1 MKIFLL
7 GTSGLVGSAVYS
19 ELLQENP
26 RPDLI
31 TFTRRRLGLEGG
43 LEKVSDLSDFKIQM
57 HELTAELAFCALGT
71 TIKKAKSRQ
80 TFEEIELNL
89 PLRFATEARKH
100 GVQSF
105 HIITA
110 LGADASSSN
119 FYLRTKGLLERDL
132 RLLGF
137 PSLHIYRPSL
147 LVGDRQE
154 FRLGER
160 LSVALYQNLKGL
172 YPKALGRYQ
181 PIEVSVLSRF
191 ILRKM
196 KDYTPGLHI
205 WENQA
210 MISS

>member
-1 MKIFLL
+1 MTIFLL

-19 ELLQENP
+19 GLLQENP
-26 RPDLI
+26 RPELI

-57 HELTAELAFCALGT
+57 NELSADSAFCALGT

-100 GVQSF
+100 GVQHF

-110 LGADASSSN
+110 LGANAGSPN

-132 RLLGF
+132 QQLGF
-137 PSLHIYRPSL
+137 DSLHIYRPSL
-147 LVGDRQE
+147 LVGERRE
-154 FRLGER
+154 IRLGEK

-172 YPKALGRYQ
+172 YPKALDRYR
-181 PIEVSVLSRF
+181 PIEVKALSSF
-191 ILRKM
+191 ILGKM
-196 KDYTPGLHI
+196 KDKTPGLHI

-210 MISS
+210 MISG